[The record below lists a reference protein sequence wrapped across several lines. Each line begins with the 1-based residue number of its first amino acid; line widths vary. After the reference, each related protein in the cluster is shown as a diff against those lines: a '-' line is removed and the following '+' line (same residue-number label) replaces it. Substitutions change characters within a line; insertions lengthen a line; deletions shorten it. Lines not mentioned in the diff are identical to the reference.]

1 MNQLEPARL
10 AEEVQRS
17 FAGTGL
23 PEPGEVARR
32 IRDIAGVISDVEV
45 VAVMRELQHSSV
57 GLGALEPLLS
67 RPGVTDIVVNAP
79 DEVFIDTGAGLE
91 RAAVHFADDAA
102 VRSLAT
108 RLVTSTGGRLDA
120 AQPFAD
126 AQIRRDDGTIV
137 RVHALLA
144 PIAGRGTC
152 LSLRVLRHARH
163 SLEDLEASGS
173 VHPEAGKRLRDIV
186 YAREPFLVVGGTGT
200 GKTTLLS
207 ALLGQVDPRERV
219 LIVEDTPELRPDH
232 PHCVFAATRGKNVE
246 GFGEVTLTTLVRQAL
261 RMRPDRIV
269 LGEIRGPEI
278 VDLLMALN
286 TGHDG
291 GAGTIHANAL
301 AEVPARIAALCALG
315 GLVGP
320 ACGVQ
325 VAAALRHVVVMS
337 RGRDGSRQVA
347 QLGSIGLNARGEL
360 TTTTQWEAP
369 CTGA

>member
-1 MNQLEPARL
+1 MSSQNLVGL

-17 FAGTGL
+17 FAGTGM
-23 PEPGEVARR
+23 PGPGEVARR
-32 IRDIAGVISDVEV
+32 IREIAGVISDVEV

-57 GLGALEPLLS
+57 GLGPLEPLLA
-67 RPGVTDIVVNAP
+67 RPGLTDIVVNAP
-79 DEVFIDTGAGLE
+79 DEVFIDAGAGLE
-91 RAAVHFADDAA
+91 RVPVRFTDDDA

-108 RLVTSTGGRLDA
+108 RLVSSAGGRLDA

-126 AQIRRDDGTIV
+126 AQVCREDGTIV

-144 PIAGRGTC
+144 PIAGRGTSV
-152 LSLRVLRHARH
+152 SLRVLRHARH
-163 SLEDLEASGS
+163 SLAELEESGS
-173 VHPEAGKRLRDIV
+173 VHPEEGARLRDIV
-186 YAREPFLVVGGTGT
+186 RAREPFLVVGGTGS

-207 ALLGQVDPRERV
+207 ALLGEVDPAERV

-232 PHCVFAATRGKNVE
+232 PHCVYASTRGKNVE

-291 GAGTIHANAL
+291 GAGTIHANSL
-301 AEVPARIAALCALG
+301 AEVPARLAALCALG

-325 VAAALRHVVVMS
+325 VAAALRHIVVMA
-337 RGRDGSRQVA
+337 RGRDGKRRVA
-347 QLGSIGLNARGEL
+347 QLGSIGLSRSGEL
-360 TTTTQWEAP
+360 TTTSQWEAP
-369 CTGA
+369 